1 MTLRAAGSSELAVM
15 PAFRW
20 HPQRCASCPALRG
33 EAEDSRAA
41 ERQHPPGR
49 GPRARE
55 RRLQARLAQQPPPN
69 VPTVAAC
76 ARRAFRGTRVVARRN
91 ALAGSSSSST
101 PSGPARPFRLARVL
115 RPGMTNTDVRPLR
128 NGAAWSYGVDE
139 RVAAGTLAGGRK
151 AGKVVDADNDHLI
164 ARQADRAV
172 DVADGTGPASSRTP
186 HPPGRAGRPAGAS
199 CASRRGR
206 FRPLPRT
213 PSRGLAAA
221 LRGLTHEGLI
231 IIYDQIQTG
240 DEGVVSQPGYT
251 LAKPSNGPNDRDHLK
266 DRSGGRTS
274 PINTLRSEVLG
285 HARKQAA
292 QPPGLFT
299 LTVPT
304 GGGKTLTSLAF
315 ALDHALRHGLE
326 RVIYVIPYMSIIEQ
340 TCAVFRAALREGDED
355 PADFVVEHHSTFDED
370 RISKAEARDKLRLA
384 MENWDAPIIVTTAVQ
399 FFESLFA
406 NRPSRCRK
414 LHNIANSVVILD
426 EAQTLPLHLL
436 RPCVAALDELARHW
450 RASVVLCTATQPA
463 LSQRDGF
470 AEGFENVREL
480 APDPPRL
487 YTELKRTRIQ
497 DAGTLED
504 AELAARLRDSP
515 QVLCIVNTRRHAQEL
530 YEQLGDAEGSCHLS
544 TLMCAAHRRE
554 ALEAVRKRL
563 EEGEPV
569 RLVATSLVEA
579 GVDVDF
585 PVVWRAAAGLES
597 IIQAAG
603 RCNREG
609 RRDTGDV
616 FVFEPTG
623 AEGRK
628 PPPAVAQNA
637 DAARTILRQFSD
649 DPAALEAIR
658 AYFGH
663 LYWVKGDEALDSKNI
678 MRMISEQR
686 RRLDFPF
693 ETIAREFRL
702 IDEIQVP
709 VVTPWRGANGKDGT
723 AERLLEK
730 LKHVERPGWIARQLQ
745 PYIVQIGRAARDTLL
760 AAGAVEIV
768 REAEFGEQFVRLV
781 NADLYQE
788 DTGLSLENPTY
799 RRAEGLVY

>member
-1 MTLRAAGSSELAVM
+1 MRRRIYYAHSNATEDREQWQRLAGHLN
-15 PAFRW
+15 
-20 HPQRCASCPALRG
+20 G
-33 EAEDSRAA
+33 TA
-41 ERQHPPGR
+41 ERAGAFLETAGHAELGR
-49 GPRARE
+49 VAGLLHDLGKYTDGFQVRLAGDGPRVDHSTAGARVAIDTYGSA
-55 RRLQARLAQQPPPN
+55 LGKMLAFCTAGHHAGLAN
-69 VPTVAAC
+69 
-76 ARRAFRGTRVVARRN
+76 GTN
-91 ALAGSSSSST
+91 GTQITALADRLGNEIAT
-101 PSGPARPFRLARVL
+101 PDPIWKQEILLPDSLKTRRIRPRSLE
-115 RPGMTNTDVRPLR
+115 T
-128 NGAAWSYGVDE
+128 AAFS
-139 RVAAGTLAGGRK
+139 AAFLIRMIFSAL
-151 AGKVVDADNDHLI
+151 VDADWLDTEAYH
-164 ARQADRAV
+164 AAD
-172 DVADGTGPASSRTP
+172 DGKPI
-186 HPPGRAGRPAGAS
+186 
-199 CASRRGR
+199 
-206 FRPLPRT
+206 
-213 PSRGLAAA
+213 SRGAHPALAELQKRLDVRLNA
-221 LRGLTHEGLI
+221 LG
-231 IIYDQIQTG
+231 
-240 DEGVVSQPGYT
+240 
-251 LAKPSNGPNDRDHLK
+251 K